1 MSLHS
6 PLLLD
11 HFENPRN
18 AGELPAPAV
27 TVEVSNPVCGDILR
41 LSASWTDGRI
51 AEARFKARGCTACIA
66 MGSAL
71 TELMAGRDEAALRA
85 LRRDDIDDALGG
97 LITESKHVT
106 VLAMDAL
113 RALLSARPPAEP
125 S

>member
-1 MSLHS
+1 MHS

-18 AGELPAPAV
+18 AGELPAPAIA
-27 TVEVSNPVCGDILR
+27 VEVSNPVCGDILR
-41 LSASWTDGRI
+41 LSASWTGDRI
-51 AEARFKARGCTACIA
+51 AEAKFKARGCTACLA
-66 MGSAL
+66 MGSVL
-71 TELMAGRDEAALRA
+71 TELIAGRDEAALRT

-97 LITESKHVT
+97 LITESKHVA

-113 RALLSARPPAEP
+113 RALLSKRPPAER

>member
-1 MSLHS
+1 MHS